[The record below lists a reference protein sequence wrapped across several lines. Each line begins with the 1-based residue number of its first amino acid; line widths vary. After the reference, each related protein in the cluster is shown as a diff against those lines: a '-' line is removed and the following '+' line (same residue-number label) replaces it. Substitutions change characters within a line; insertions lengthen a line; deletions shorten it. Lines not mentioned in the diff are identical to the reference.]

1 MFLDLSDIFFWSHSE
16 FFFECT
22 EQVIV
27 VSESAD
33 FVNLDH
39 RVAFFQ
45 QPFTKIQ
52 FGFDDVAVDSHPGLP
67 FEFPADVVFTDVK
80 FLLQPVKGDFFVQ
93 MMLDENENII
103 ERKAGA
109 HFCVCLEFCTD
120 AGAQDKHDQHCENA
134 VFKESVAEICL
145 FLRESQEL
153 FG

>member
-80 FLLQPVKGDFFVQ
+80 FLFQSVKGDFFVQ
-93 MMLDENENII
+93 MMLDEIGRASCR
-103 ERKAGA
+103 ER
-109 HFCVCLEFCTD
+109 VCLY
-120 AGAQDKHDQHCENA
+120 
-134 VFKESVAEICL
+134 V
-145 FLRESQEL
+145 
-153 FG
+153 